1 MRVLAWLI
9 MFTAQCLKV
18 SGRCGESLTIMK
30 KGRAVNKEISSEDS
44 EYLLSIYLKY
54 SSLCSNLKF
63 CSSHFGGGLCR
74 PQLKK
79 YSSKIHVAFHLAEI
93 CCHGWRTLPRKMNVG
108 HNTYVRFFM
117 GCADAGITFQ
127 P

>member
-30 KGRAVNKEISSEDS
+30 KGRAVNKEISSGDS
-44 EYLLSIYLKY
+44 EYLLSIYLKC
-54 SSLCSNLKF
+54 SSLCPNLKILPVI
-63 CSSHFGGGLCR
+63 FGEGSVDPSLR
-74 PQLKK
+74 SIVLK
-79 YSSKIHVAFHLAEI
+79 YMLLFHLAEI
-93 CCHGWRTLPRKMNVG
+93 RCRGWRTLPRKMNVG
-108 HNTYVRFFM
+108 HNTHVSFFM
-117 GCADAGITFQ
+117 GCADAGIAFQ